1 MLVHQEKTVKL
12 TPKQLARMMDLSAV
26 RTDVELDEIRQL
38 AETCQRHGCICAF
51 ALPCYTP
58 DLVRLLADS
67 PEVGVGGVVGFPSG
81 AHSTATK
88 VAEAREL
95 LEQGVAE
102 LDMVM
107 NVGMLRSGRDELV
120 ENDIRAVVEAA
131 HPVPVKVILEV
142 HYLTDEQI
150 VRASQL
156 AVRAGAAFVKTA
168 TGWAQTGATLA
179 NVRLIKSAVGNAAQV
194 KAAGGIRDY
203 STVVQMIQAGVTRF
217 GVGLASA
224 QKILDE
230 CAAAN
235 AERENDS

>member
-1 MLVHQEKTVKL
+1 MLVHQEKTVDL

-26 RTDVELDEIRQL
+26 RTDVELDEMRQL
-38 AETCQRHGCICAF
+38 AETCQRYGCICAF

-102 LDMVM
+102 LDMVL
-107 NVGMLRSGRDELV
+107 NVGMLRSGREELV
-120 ENDIRAVVEAA
+120 EHDIRAVVEAA

-142 HYLTDEQI
+142 HYLTDDQI

-156 AVRAGAAFVKTA
+156 AVHAGAAFVKTA

-179 NVRLIKSAVGNAAQV
+179 NVRLIKSAVGDAAQV
-194 KAAGGIRDY
+194 KAAGGVRDY

-224 QKILDE
+224 QKILEE